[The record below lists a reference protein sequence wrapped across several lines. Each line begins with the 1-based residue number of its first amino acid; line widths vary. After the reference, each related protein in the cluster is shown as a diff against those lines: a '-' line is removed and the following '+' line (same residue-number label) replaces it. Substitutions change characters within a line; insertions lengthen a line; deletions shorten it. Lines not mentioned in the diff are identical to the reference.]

1 MLRKLLRPLFNKV
14 SSSLGVL
21 DVQHRIDSLEQRPA
35 VQHFDAAVF
44 DILERRIIDLT
55 MAKNMLLSQSI
66 RDTEERL
73 VHQTQMASNNTE
85 NRLQSLNEALVSFVD
100 SKQQQNLSIIAS
112 AEESQ
117 SLLIADF
124 RQSIDAIRRQVSS
137 SSSSTRPQANS
148 STPESGPVIDDSL
161 YVALENHFRG
171 SRDIVAERQKEYLS
185 ALPSTI
191 TETTPLIDLGCGR
204 GEWLAVL
211 RDNHIAAVGVDSN
224 SVCAAECRETGLNVH
239 EQDLLTF
246 LAERPDASVGAYTM
260 FQVLE
265 HLPFPVL
272 LEALRHIR
280 RTLVA
285 GGLLIAEVPN
295 AKNLRVASGTFWID
309 PTHQRPLFPEL
320 LLFLATELGFN
331 KAEGRYVNDFSPK
344 HDLGGLPEGAQVALQ
359 SILYAIDG
367 PGDFALLATA

>member
-1 MLRKLLRPLFNKV
+1 
-14 SSSLGVL
+14 VL

-35 VQHFDAAVF
+35 VPSFNPAVF

-55 MAKNMLLSQSI
+55 AARNMQVSQAIHDVSASLSQALH
-66 RDTEERL
+66 DVEERL
-73 VHQTQMASNNTE
+73 VHQGLLAKGDTE

-100 SKQQQNLSIIAS
+100 LKQQQNLSIIAS
-112 AEESQ
+112 AKEGQ
-117 SLLIADF
+117 ALLIADL
-124 RQSIDAIRRQVSS
+124 RQSIDVIRRQVA

-148 STPESGPVIDDSL
+148 STPESGPVIDDGL

-171 SRDIVAERQKEYLS
+171 SRDIVAERQREYLS

-211 RDNHIAAVGVDSN
+211 RENHIAAVGVDSN
-224 SVCAAECRETGLNVH
+224 SVCAAECRESGLNVH

-344 HDLGGLPEGAQVALQ
+344 HDLDGLPEGAQVALQ